1 MYINQCITY
10 RGGIDGENG
19 YAREKHAFAPAGR
32 IGKRIRGDTEP
43 PNGKRVEEGG
53 EKPIG
58 RIGKRGEERELS
70 LPAHRKEDAGRQAV
84 TLRPAKPNRGAAR
97 RIE

>member
-1 MYINQCITY
+1 MKTNKYAKKNTHPPRLPY
-10 RGGIDGENG
+10 RKADS
-19 YAREKHAFAPAGR
+19 
-32 IGKRIRGDTEP
+32 RGDTEP
-43 PNGKRVEEGG
+43 PVGKRGEEGG

-70 LPAHRKEDAGRQAV
+70 LTAHRKEDAGRQAV
-84 TLRPAKPNRGAAR
+84 TLRHAKPNRGAAR